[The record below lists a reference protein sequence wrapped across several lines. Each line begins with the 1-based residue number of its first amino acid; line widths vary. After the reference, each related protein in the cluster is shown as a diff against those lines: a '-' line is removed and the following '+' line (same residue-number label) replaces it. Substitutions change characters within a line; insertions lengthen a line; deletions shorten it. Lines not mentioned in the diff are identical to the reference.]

1 MKKRI
6 SKYMLQ
12 NDIQIKSGVVGG
24 TLLSTVFTI
33 SLDDILFTIIMAIIG
48 AIVSFSVSTLLKWLF
63 FRKQKKNT

>member
-1 MKKRI
+1 
-6 SKYMLQ
+6 MLQ

-33 SLDDILFTIIMAIIG
+33 SLDDILFTIIMAVIG

-63 FRKQKKNT
+63 FRKLKKNT

>member
-1 MKKRI
+1 MF
-6 SKYMLQ
+6 Q

-33 SLDDILFTIIMAIIG
+33 SLDDILFTVIG

-63 FRKQKKNT
+63 FRKQQKNT

>member
-1 MKKRI
+1 MF
-6 SKYMLQ
+6 Q

-33 SLDDILFTIIMAIIG
+33 SLDDILFTVIMAVIG
-48 AIVSFSVSTLLKWLF
+48 AIVSFSVSTFLKWFF

>member
-1 MKKRI
+1 
-6 SKYMLQ
+6 MLQ

-48 AIVSFSVSTLLKWLF
+48 AIVSFAVSTLLKWLF
-63 FRKQKKNT
+63 FRKLKKNT

>member
-1 MKKRI
+1 
-6 SKYMLQ
+6 MLQ

-24 TLLSTVFTI
+24 TLLSTV
-33 SLDDILFTIIMAIIG
+33 FTIIMAIIG

>member
-1 MKKRI
+1 
-6 SKYMLQ
+6 MLQ

-33 SLDDILFTIIMAIIG
+33 SLDDILFTIIMAVIG

-63 FRKQKKNT
+63 CRKQKKNT

>member
-1 MKKRI
+1 MF
-6 SKYMLQ
+6 Q

-33 SLDDILFTIIMAIIG
+33 SLDDILFTVIMAVIG
-48 AIVSFSVSTLLKWLF
+48 AIVSFFVSTLLKWLF